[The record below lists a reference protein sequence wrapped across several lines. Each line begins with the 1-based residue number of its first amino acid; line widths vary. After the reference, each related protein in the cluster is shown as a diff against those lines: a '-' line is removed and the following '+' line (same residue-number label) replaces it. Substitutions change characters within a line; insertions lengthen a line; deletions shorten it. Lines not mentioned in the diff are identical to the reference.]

1 MRTSILAIALTLS
14 LSGWAT
20 ADPASP
26 PEIPATQID
35 AIGQEQRPFFLDVRE
50 PDEIRELGSLE
61 GYVNIPLDELEQ
73 RLDELP
79 RDRLILTA

>member
-1 MRTSILAIALTLS
+1 MMRTSILAIALTLS

-20 ADPASP
+20 ADPVP
-26 PEIPATQID
+26 PEIPSTQID
-35 AIGQEQRPFFLDVRE
+35 AVQQEQRPFFLDVRE